1 MQMNNDALPYLRS
14 LHSLLSS
21 ISSSQNDTEDASMRI
36 DLSKRL
42 VDLLIVQ
49 LEASH
54 SFKDDCIDKLSEIV
68 IRLEKLLPQ
77 SDKNKLLL
85 MELQKICD
93 AKTIK
98 AYDQFLEISSK
109 IQRELIQ
116 LNTSKALEL
125 SKLLFGIEKDYCQ
138 QISDAIFAQNNLN
151 SNSKEST
158 SARNARSFSTHDMTA
173 FIQDQFP
180 EETET
185 IIANVSFVAGG
196 YSKFTA
202 DISLAKTTSLPKNII
217 LRGDS
222 DDAFGG
228 MSVVDEYQ
236 LIETVYENGVCA
248 PKPLAIAKND
258 DVFGSPFLLM
268 EKMPG
273 TCIGHMYD
281 IPPIRSDSLVQDIAE
296 KLSSIHSI
304 PLKMLNKTTN
314 GVDCLSSDKAL
325 SWISSSETSWLP
337 LNLPSPAFSAA
348 FEWLRHNVKLYDN
361 GPRSLVH
368 GDYGLNNLLIE
379 DERVTGILDWEH
391 SHVGNP
397 SYDLGYFHPMA
408 ETLASWSLFL
418 DAYANTGAPM
428 PDEDQINYSVL
439 LGATRVGVMVCQVRS
454 AFLNN
459 QETGIASSIG
469 IAGDYYDVAVIRI
482 SNALEKVL

>member
-1 MQMNNDALPYLRS
+1 MNKELLPYLRS

-21 ISSSQNDTEDASMRI
+21 ISSSQNDAVDISMRI

-49 LEASH
+49 LEVSQ
-54 SFKDDCIDKLSEIV
+54 SFKDNCIDRLSKII
-68 IRLEKLLPQ
+68 IRLEKILPE
-77 SDKNKLLL
+77 SDKNQSLL
-85 MELQKICD
+85 MDLQKICE
-93 AKTIK
+93 AKTEN
-98 AYDQFLEISSK
+98 AYDHFLEISSK
-109 IQRELIQ
+109 IQRKLIQ
-116 LNTSKALEL
+116 LDTSKALEL
-125 SKLLFGIEKDYCQ
+125 SKLLFGIERDYCQ
-138 QISDAIFAQNNLN
+138 QISEAIFAQNNLN

-158 SARNARSFSTHDMTA
+158 SARNARTFSTHEMTE
-173 FIQDQFP
+173 FIQNKFP

-185 IIANVSFVAGG
+185 IITNATFIAGG

-258 DVFGSPFLLM
+258 DVFGSPFMLM

-273 TCIGHMYD
+273 SCIGHMFD
-281 IPPIRSDSLVQDIAE
+281 MSPIHSDSLVQDIAE

-304 PLKMLNKTTN
+304 PLKMVNDTTN
-314 GVDCLSSDKAL
+314 GVDYLSSDKAL

-348 FEWLRHNVKLYDN
+348 FEWLRHNVKLYDH

-379 DERVTGILDWEH
+379 DERVTAILDWEH

-418 DAYANTGAPM
+418 DAYANTGVPM
-428 PDEDQINYSVL
+428 PDEDQINYSIL
-439 LGATRVGVMVCQVRS
+439 FAATRVGVMTCQVRN
-454 AFLNN
+454 AFLMN
-459 QETGIASSIG
+459 QETGIAASIG

-482 SNALEKVL
+482 SNALEKIL